1 MQHVRFL
8 LGWIGLV
15 VFPAVLSAQHITY
28 SEADRED
35 MRQLRFDVL
44 GKIGNTYM
52 VYKNTRSKHYITV
65 YDQDMKIVRNT
76 DLDALNDRL
85 INVDFVAYS
94 DFAYMIFQYQKKG
107 IVYCMAQKIGSD
119 GVVQGEP
126 QLLDTTNIGI
136 FGDNKIYSTINSED
150 KSKIM
155 VFKIKGKTSDYLTF
169 TTILLDQH
177 LAVQRKSRFTFR
189 VEEHRDLLTD
199 FYVNNDGDFVF
210 GRCERPNNR
219 DNILHVTLA
228 MKPAAGDSL
237 QTMPIDIGNIFLDD
251 VKLKVDNFH
260 QRILVN
266 SFYSN
271 AHRGNVD
278 GLFTCIVDKNGQTA
292 PKMDTIAFGQ
302 DLRARAKGENS
313 VRGAFND
320 YFIKHIIITG
330 NQGFLITAE
339 SEYSTNRQTPFN
351 RYDYLYGANPYFYP
365 NYDYYYYSPWSNYGW
380 NPYYRYGY
388 YQPTRFYSD
397 NIALFAL
404 DKDGKLEWT
413 NIIPKSQ
420 YDDDEDSRLS
430 FQIML
435 QGGALHFLYNEWNR
449 RTPILSD
456 DSVTPDGQLT
466 RQEPLHNLDRGY
478 EFLIRYGL
486 QVNATQMIVP
496 CTYRNSIAFALIDFD
511 ASTP

>member
-1 MQHVRFL
+1 MQYARIF
-8 LGWIGLV
+8 LGWIWLV
-15 VFPAVLSAQHITY
+15 AFPAVLSAQHITY

-35 MRQLRFDVL
+35 MRQLRFDIL
-44 GKIGNTYM
+44 GRIGNTYM
-52 VYKNTRSKHYITV
+52 VYKNTRSKHFITV
-65 YDQDMKIVRNT
+65 YDQDMKVVKNT

-85 INVDFVAYS
+85 INVDFVSYT
-94 DFAYMIFQYQKKG
+94 DFAYMIYQYQKRG
-107 IVYCMAQKIGSD
+107 IVYCMAQQIGPD
-119 GVVQGEP
+119 GTVRGEP

-136 FGDNKIYSTINSED
+136 FGDNKIYSTIASED

-155 VFKIKGKTSDYLTF
+155 IFKIKGKSSDYLTF
-169 TTILLDQH
+169 TTILLGRN
-177 LAVQRKSRFTFR
+177 LEMEKKSRFVFR
-189 VEEHRDLLTD
+189 VEQHRDLLTD
-199 FYVNNDGDFVF
+199 FYVNNDGDFIF
-210 GRCERPNNR
+210 ARCERASTR

-228 MKPAAGDSL
+228 MKPATGDSL
-237 QTMPIDIGNIFLDD
+237 QTMPIDFGNIFLDE

-260 QRILVN
+260 QRILVS
-266 SFYSN
+266 SFYSGN
-271 AHRGNVD
+271 RRGNVD
-278 GLFTCIVDKNGQTA
+278 GLFVSIVDKTGA
-292 PKMDTIAFGQ
+292 VPPKSDTIAFGQ

-313 VRGAFND
+313 VKGAFND
-320 YFIKHIIITG
+320 FFIKHVIITG
-330 NQGFLITAE
+330 NEGFLVTAE
-339 SEYSTNRQTPFN
+339 SEYSTSRGYPFN

-380 NPYYRYGY
+380 SPFYRYGY
-388 YQPTRFYSD
+388 YQPVRYYAD

-404 DKDGKLEWT
+404 DKDGKLTWS

-478 EFLIRYGL
+478 EFLIRYAQ
-486 QVNATQMIVP
+486 QVSASQMIVP